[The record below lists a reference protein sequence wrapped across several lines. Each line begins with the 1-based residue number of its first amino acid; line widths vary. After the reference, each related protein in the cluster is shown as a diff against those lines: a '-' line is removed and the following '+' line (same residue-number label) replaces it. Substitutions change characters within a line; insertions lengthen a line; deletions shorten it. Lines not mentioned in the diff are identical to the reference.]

1 MVTAHSNLQGVHNW
15 YHWLQRLYHIMDDSM
30 PGMSHD
36 GHGLVGASGVVASTW
51 DLICNVDLETREAA
65 SCDLVSVRTGC
76 PWPLVAR
83 LESVSCDSLPYPKHP
98 VQNLYPAHQLST
110 SENGHKNHVQLLTS
124 DVNSPASSSTNSPIR
139 SLEIPADSKPMALWY
154 SVAFG
159 SQCHLS

>member
-1 MVTAHSNLQGVHNW
+1 
-15 YHWLQRLYHIMDDSM
+15 MDDPM
-30 PGMSHD
+30 PSTGWW
-36 GHGLVGASGVVASTW
+36 VAW
-51 DLICNVDLETREAA
+51 LHHRGTRFAVWSSRRGRLSLTV

-76 PWPLVAR
+76 PWPSVAR
-83 LESVSCDSLPYPKHP
+83 REDAWWHVSSLSR
-98 VQNLYPAHQLST
+98 VTQNHILNIQYLYPAHKLST
-110 SENGHKNHVQLLTS
+110 FENGHKNHVQLLTS